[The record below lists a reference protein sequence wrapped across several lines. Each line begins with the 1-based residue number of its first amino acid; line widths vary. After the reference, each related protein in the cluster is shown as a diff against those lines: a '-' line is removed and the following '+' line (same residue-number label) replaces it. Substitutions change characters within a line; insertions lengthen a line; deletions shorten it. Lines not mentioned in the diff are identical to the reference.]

1 MTSQPSKQT
10 IVIYIFANISESKG
24 NQKMK
29 FDQLMNIAW
38 YIFLENWCTKFAGKL
53 LLDSSKTS
61 KFSIS
66 QE

>member
-1 MTSQPSKQT
+1 MTPQPSKQT
-10 IVIYIFANISESKG
+10 IIIYIFANISESKG
-24 NQKMK
+24 NQAMK
-29 FDQLMNIAW
+29 FGQLMNIAW
-38 YIFLENWCTKFAGKL
+38 YIFLENWCAKFAGKL